1 MNIKR
6 KRAFTLVEVMVAVV
20 ILALTATAS
29 IKLVMLGQEGLSGA
43 KAEIA
48 LTEEAKAIRTG
59 IMLKTVQTSGR
70 RGDIIWETSD
80 GTKEMFGDDFGRL
93 DFSGREQPEMTVIKE
108 DMRWKKIRVSSTKDD
123 RYTVIY
129 IPLTDT
135 ESNSGGRQ
143 TKENTTQVRP

>member
-20 ILALTATAS
+20 ILALTATAA
-29 IKLVMLGQEGLSGA
+29 IKLVILGQEGLRGA

-80 GTKEMFGDDFGRL
+80 GAKEMFGDDFGRL
-93 DFSGREQPEMTVIKE
+93 DFYGRKQTDMIVI
-108 DMRWKKIRVSSTKDD
+108 DQDIRWKKIQIRNTKEE
-123 RYTVIY
+123 RNIVIY
-129 IPLTDT
+129 MPYD
-135 ESNSGGRQ
+135 
-143 TKENTTQVRP
+143 